1 MEDAGRSGAADE
13 DEIEERE
20 ERAME
25 EDGEEEIV
33 KSNVSNRAHSQDGD
47 KIVEEREQEDLNN

>member
-25 EDGEEEIV
+25 EDGEEEIA